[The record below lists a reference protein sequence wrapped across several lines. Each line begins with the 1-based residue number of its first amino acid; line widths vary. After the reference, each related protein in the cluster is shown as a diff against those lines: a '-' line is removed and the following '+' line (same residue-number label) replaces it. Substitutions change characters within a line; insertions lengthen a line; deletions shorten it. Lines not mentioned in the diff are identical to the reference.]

1 MPITPPALR
10 TQAPVSDTS
19 LGHLYRG
26 ELARADGWRN
36 RLDTTVNWSISVSAA
51 VITFSFS
58 TPGAL
63 ALPMLAG
70 MWLVTIFLVVEAR
83 RYRYYDVWYRRLRL
97 IEDGMWAPMLRREPV
112 DVDAIRELAVNME
125 RPQLQVT
132 FLAALLVRIRRVY
145 GSLLLLLAVMW
156 AFKIDLHP
164 TPAANFEEFFARAR
178 LGPIPGW
185 AVTTWVGVIAGVV
198 LTLTLL
204 SFWTVAPQGELRTR
218 RKQVSLRFWET
229 VSRPYERQRQRQLQR
244 EYTAR
249 QRDRVRD
256 ETTH

>member
-1 MPITPPALR
+1 MR
-10 TQAPVSDTS
+10 TQGPVSDQA

-26 ELARADGWRN
+26 ELARADGWRT

-63 ALPMLAG
+63 ALPILAG

-97 IEDGMWAPMLRREPV
+97 IEDGIWAPMLRREPV
-112 DVDAIRELAVNME
+112 DVDALRELAVNME

-132 FLAALLVRIRRVY
+132 FLAAILVRIRRVY

-164 TPAANFEEFFARAR
+164 TPASSFAVFFDRAR

-185 AVTTWVGVIAGVV
+185 AVTLWVGLIAGVV
-198 LTLTLL
+198 LALTLL

-229 VSRPYERQRQRQLQR
+229 VSRPYDRQRQRHLQR
-244 EYTAR
+244 EYTSR
-249 QRDRVRD
+249 QSDRHD
-256 ETTH
+256 DSQTH